1 MTDFQNTVMTIAT
14 VILVICIIVVGVM
27 IWNERS
33 QVAWPPVVPQCPN
46 DFFLN
51 KAGTQCISKGGTASS
66 TASSTPPLCGQAGK
80 GSVSCTSKAA
90 RAALCKAS
98 KLGFDYDGAYNN
110 AYMQQQTKSS
120 CSSQ

>member
-46 DFFLN
+46 NYYLN
-51 KAGTQCISKGGTASS
+51 EAGTLCVPTAGGS
-66 TASSTPPLCGQAGK
+66 TTTPLCGQGTK

-90 RAALCKAS
+90 RLALCKAS
-98 KLGFDYDGAYNN
+98 PTLDYDGVYNN
-110 AYMQQQTKSS
+110 GYVIEHPKSRG